1 MEEIKSQS
9 AEELKKQ
16 AEATSAKA
24 LEILI
29 EEEAEGVVAEFENS
43 GALLAAAE
51 KIRDAGYKRFEVYSP
66 FPIHGMDDAMGLKQS
81 PLGFI
86 VFAVGSIGC
95 IGALL
100 LQWWTSAVDYPIVYS
115 GKPYFAL
122 PAFVPITFELTVI
135 LSGFTAM
142 VGMFALNR
150 MPRFFHPMFYS
161 ENFCKKASDDGFF
174 AAIFVWDEKFNVR
187 EVKQFFKTIG
197 GKNIEVIHRPLETEL
212 TQKN

>member
-1 MEEIKSQS
+1 MDEIKSQS
-9 AEELKKQ
+9 AEELKRQ

-29 EEEAEGVVAEFENS
+29 EEEAEGVVAEFDNPH
-43 GALLAAAE
+43 ALLEAAA
-51 KIRDAGYKRFEVYSP
+51 KIHEAGYKRFEVYSP

-86 VFAVGSIGC
+86 VFAAGSIGC
-95 IGALL
+95 LGALL

-122 PAFVPITFELTVI
+122 PAFIPITFELTVI

-161 ENFCKKASDDGFF
+161 ENFCKKASNDGFF

-187 EVKQFFKTIG
+187 EVKEFFKNIG
-197 GKNIEVIHRPLETEL
+197 GKNIEVIHRPLET
-212 TQKN
+212 N

>member
-9 AEELKKQ
+9 AEDLKKQ

-187 EVKQFFKTIG
+187 EVKQFFKDIG
-197 GKNIEVIHRPLETEL
+197 GKNIEIIHRPLEGEL
-212 TQKN
+212 AQQN